1 MTRHEDFSILNP
13 MSDTMNFLICGVG
26 GQGTVLASKIIS
38 SAALARGEH
47 VMSAETIGMAQRGGS
62 VTSHVRIGSKVYSP
76 LIAPHEA
83 DCMISFEAAEA
94 VRNIS
99 FLKPNATVIVS
110 KSVVQPVTAS
120 LTGKNFSADEM
131 ICELKKVTPNVIVV
145 DTENACEKIGSHK
158 VVNMLLL
165 GAACRNKVLDSAEI
179 EKAMCSLVKPEF
191 QALNKKALD
200 FTGEEA

>member
-1 MTRHEDFSILNP
+1 
-13 MSDTMNFLICGVG
+13 MSEAKNFLICGVG

-62 VTSHVRIGSKVYSP
+62 VVSHVRIGSDVYSP
-76 LIAPHEA
+76 LIAPQDA

-99 FLKPNATVIVS
+99 FLKPDATVIVS
-110 KSVVQPVTAS
+110 KNVIQPVTAS
-120 LTGKNFSADEM
+120 LTGKSFSADEM
-131 ICELKKVTPNVIVV
+131 INQLKKATPNVIVV
-145 DTENACEKIGSHK
+145 DTESACEKIGSHK
-158 VVNMLLL
+158 IVNMLLL
-165 GAACRNKVLDSAEI
+165 GAACKNKVLDSEEI
-179 EKAMCSLVKPEF
+179 EKAMCTLVKPEF

-200 FTGEEA
+200 YAQENS